1 MKISIQQFLAFIVFV
16 ILSGIS
22 PALAFFK
29 LNPIS
34 RVFEPAGAGATQ
46 SYQIINDSAEQIAVE
61 LSMVKRKISLEGE
74 ETTEK
79 ADDDFLVFPSQIIL
93 PPQGVQSVRVTWL
106 GNPNPEK
113 ELAYRLVAEQLP
125 INLKKPEP
133 SAPETTSGGIKMMFR
148 YMGSVYIRP
157 KNVQSKVVLNDI
169 THEKGKDGN
178 DLLVI
183 TFDNQGTRRAV
194 LSELNL
200 NLTSEKGS
208 QINLKSEELQ
218 GVNNGVIL
226 AGNQRRFS
234 IPWPKQLPVGK
245 VTGTFTFK
253 DVE

>member
-1 MKISIQQFLAFIVFV
+1 MKISVRHFFSFIFFI

-22 PALAFFK
+22 PALAFK
-29 LNPIS
+29 LDPIS

-46 SYQIINDSAEQIAVE
+46 SYQVINDSAEQIAVE
-61 LSMVKRKISLEGE
+61 LSIAERKISLEGQ
-74 ETTEK
+74 ETTES
-79 ADDDFLVFPSQIIL
+79 ADDDFLVYPSQIVL

-113 ELAYRLVAEQLP
+113 ELAYRIIAEQLP
-125 INLKKPEP
+125 INLNNPEE
-133 SAPETTSGGIKMMFR
+133 SQAETTSGAVKVMFR

-157 KNVQSKVVLNDI
+157 KNAESKVVLNGI
-169 THEKGKDGN
+169 THEKGTDGN
-178 DLLVI
+178 DRLVI

-200 NLTSEKGS
+200 NLTSQGS
-208 QINLKSEELQ
+208 QLTLKPEQLE

-234 IPWPKQLPVGK
+234 MPWPQQLPIGE

-253 DVE
+253 DVN

>member
-1 MKISIQQFLAFIVFV
+1 MKISVRHFLSFIFFI

-22 PALAFFK
+22 PALAFK
-29 LNPIS
+29 LEPIS

-46 SYQIINDSAEQIAVE
+46 SYEVINDSEEQIAVE
-61 LSMVKRKISLEGE
+61 LSMAERKISLEGQ
-74 ETTEK
+74 ETTES
-79 ADDDFLVFPSQIIL
+79 ADDDFLVYPSQIVL

-113 ELAYRLVAEQLP
+113 ELAYRIIAEQLP
-125 INLKKPEP
+125 INLKQPEE
-133 SAPETTSGGIKMMFR
+133 SQAETISGAIKVMFR
-148 YMGSVYIRP
+148 YIGSVYIRP
-157 KNVQSKVVLNDI
+157 KNAESKVVLNGI
-169 THEKGKDGN
+169 THEKGTDGN
-178 DLLVI
+178 DRLVI

-200 NLTSEKGS
+200 NLTSQGS
-208 QINLKSEELQ
+208 QLTLKPEQLE

-234 IPWPKQLPVGK
+234 MPWPQQLPIGE

-253 DVE
+253 DVN

>member
-1 MKISIQQFLAFIVFV
+1 MKISVRHFFSFILFI

-22 PALAFFK
+22 PALAFK
-29 LNPIS
+29 LEPIS

-46 SYQIINDSAEQIAVE
+46 SYEVINDSAEQIAVE
-61 LSMVKRKISLEGE
+61 LSMAERKISLEGQ
-74 ETTEK
+74 ETTES
-79 ADDDFLVFPSQIIL
+79 ADDDFLVYPSQIVL

-113 ELAYRLVAEQLP
+113 ELAYRIIAEQLP
-125 INLKKPEP
+125 INLNNPEE
-133 SAPETTSGGIKMMFR
+133 SQAETTSGAVKVMFR

-157 KNVQSKVVLNDI
+157 KNAESKVVLNGI
-169 THEKGKDGN
+169 THEKGTDGN
-178 DLLVI
+178 DRLVI

-200 NLTSEKGS
+200 NLTSQGS
-208 QINLKSEELQ
+208 QLTLKPEQLE

-234 IPWPKQLPVGK
+234 MPWPQQLPIGE

-253 DVE
+253 DVN

>member
-1 MKISIQQFLAFIVFV
+1 MKISVRHFLSFIFFI

-22 PALAFFK
+22 PALAFK
-29 LNPIS
+29 LEPIS

-46 SYQIINDSAEQIAVE
+46 SYEVINDSAEQIAVE
-61 LSMVKRKISLEGE
+61 LSMAERKISLEGQ
-74 ETTEK
+74 ETTES
-79 ADDDFLVFPSQIIL
+79 ADDDFLVYPSQIVL

-113 ELAYRLVAEQLP
+113 ELAYRIIAEQLP
-125 INLKKPEP
+125 INLKQPEE
-133 SAPETTSGGIKMMFR
+133 SQAETISGAIKVMFR
-148 YMGSVYIRP
+148 YIGSVYIRP
-157 KNVQSKVVLNDI
+157 KNAESKVVLNGI
-169 THEKGKDGN
+169 THEKGTDGN
-178 DLLVI
+178 DRLVI

-200 NLTSEKGS
+200 NLTSQGS
-208 QINLKSEELQ
+208 QLTLKPEQLE

-234 IPWPKQLPVGK
+234 MPWPQQLPIGE

-253 DVE
+253 DVN

>member
-1 MKISIQQFLAFIVFV
+1 MKISVRHFLSFIFFI

-22 PALAFFK
+22 PALAFK
-29 LNPIS
+29 LEPIS

-46 SYQIINDSAEQIAVE
+46 SYEVINDSAEQIAVE
-61 LSMVKRKISLEGE
+61 LSMAERKISLEGQ
-74 ETTEK
+74 ETTES
-79 ADDDFLVFPSQIIL
+79 ADDDFLVYPSQIVL

-113 ELAYRLVAEQLP
+113 ELAYRIIAEQLP
-125 INLKKPEP
+125 INLNNPEE
-133 SAPETTSGGIKMMFR
+133 SQAETTSGAVKVMFR

-157 KNVQSKVVLNDI
+157 KNAESKVVLNGI
-169 THEKGKDGN
+169 THEKGTDGN
-178 DLLVI
+178 DRLVI
-183 TFDNQGTRRAV
+183 TFENQGTRRAV

-200 NLTSEKGS
+200 NLTSQGS
-208 QINLKSEELQ
+208 QLTLKPEQLE

-234 IPWPKQLPVGK
+234 IPWPQQLPIGE

-253 DVE
+253 DVN

>member
-1 MKISIQQFLAFIVFV
+1 MKLSVRHFFNFIFFV

-22 PALAFFK
+22 PALAFK
-29 LNPIS
+29 LDPIS
-34 RVFEPAGAGATQ
+34 RVFEPAGVGATQ
-46 SYQIINDSAEQIAVE
+46 SYKIINDTSEKIAVE
-61 LSMVKRKISLEGE
+61 VSMVERKISIDGQ

-79 ADDDFLVFPSQIIL
+79 ADGDFLIYPSQIIL

-113 ELAYRLVAEQLP
+113 ELTYRLVAEQLAV
-125 INLKKPEP
+125 NLKDPKQ
-133 SAPETTSGGIKMMFR
+133 SQLETTTGGIKVMFR

-157 KNVQSKVVLNDI
+157 KNAQSKVLLNGI
-169 THEKGKDGN
+169 THEKGKEGN

-200 NLTSEKGS
+200 NLTSEKGT
-208 QINLKSEELQ
+208 QLTLKPEHLQ

-253 DVE
+253 DVQ

>member
-1 MKISIQQFLAFIVFV
+1 MKISVRHFFSFIFFI

-22 PALAFFK
+22 PALAFK
-29 LNPIS
+29 LEPIS

-46 SYQIINDSAEQIAVE
+46 SYQVINDSAEQIAVE
-61 LSMVKRKISLEGE
+61 LSIAERKISLEGQ
-74 ETTEK
+74 ETTES
-79 ADDDFLVFPSQIIL
+79 ADDDFLVYPSQIVL

-113 ELAYRLVAEQLP
+113 ELAYRIIAEQLP
-125 INLKKPEP
+125 INLNNPEE
-133 SAPETTSGGIKMMFR
+133 SQAETTSGAVKVMFR

-157 KNVQSKVVLNDI
+157 KNAESKVVLNGI
-169 THEKGKDGN
+169 THEKGTDGN
-178 DLLVI
+178 DRLVI

-200 NLTSEKGS
+200 NLTSQGS
-208 QINLKSEELQ
+208 QLTLKPEQLE

-234 IPWPKQLPVGK
+234 IPWPQQLPIGE

-253 DVE
+253 DVN

>member
-1 MKISIQQFLAFIVFV
+1 MKISVRHFFSFILFI

-22 PALAFFK
+22 PALAFK
-29 LNPIS
+29 LDPIS

-46 SYQIINDSAEQIAVE
+46 SYEVINDSAEQIAVE
-61 LSMVKRKISLEGE
+61 LSMAERKISLEGQ
-74 ETTEK
+74 ETTES
-79 ADDDFLVFPSQIIL
+79 ADDDFLVYPSQIVL

-113 ELAYRLVAEQLP
+113 ELAYRIIAEQLP
-125 INLKKPEP
+125 INLNNPEE
-133 SAPETTSGGIKMMFR
+133 SQAETTSGGVKVMFR

-157 KNVQSKVVLNDI
+157 KNAESKVVLNGI
-169 THEKGKDGN
+169 THEKGTDGN
-178 DLLVI
+178 DRLVI

-200 NLTSEKGS
+200 NLTSQGS
-208 QINLKSEELQ
+208 QLTLKPEQLE

-234 IPWPKQLPVGK
+234 MPWPQQLPIGE

-253 DVE
+253 DVN

>member
-1 MKISIQQFLAFIVFV
+1 MKTLIYRCFTAAIFLLIST
-16 ILSGIS
+16 IS
-22 PALAFFK
+22 PALAFK
-29 LNPIS
+29 LDPIS
-34 RVFEPAGAGATQ
+34 RVFAPAGTGATQ
-46 SYQIINDSAEQIAVE
+46 SYQIINDTSEQIAVE
-61 LSMVKRKISLEGE
+61 LSMVKRTISIDGKES
-74 ETTEK
+74 TEK
-79 ADDDFLVFPSQIIL
+79 ADDDFLVYPSQIIL
-93 PPQGVQSVRVTWL
+93 PQQGVQSVRVTWL

-113 ELAYRLVAEQLP
+113 ELTYRIVAEQLP

-133 SAPETTSGGIKMMFR
+133 SAPETAQGAVKVMFR

-157 KNVQSKVVLNDI
+157 KNAQTKVVLNSI
-169 THEKGKDGN
+169 NHEKGKDGN

-208 QINLKSEELQ
+208 QINLKPEELQ

>member
-1 MKISIQQFLAFIVFV
+1 MKISVRHFFSFILFI

-22 PALAFFK
+22 PALAFK
-29 LNPIS
+29 LEPIS

-46 SYQIINDSAEQIAVE
+46 SYQVINDSAEQIAVE
-61 LSMVKRKISLEGE
+61 LSMAERKISLEGQ
-74 ETTEK
+74 ETTES
-79 ADDDFLVFPSQIIL
+79 ADDDFLVYPSQIVL

-113 ELAYRLVAEQLP
+113 ELAYRIIAEQLP
-125 INLKKPEP
+125 INLNNPEE
-133 SAPETTSGGIKMMFR
+133 SQAETTSGAVKVMFR
-148 YMGSVYIRP
+148 YIGSVYIRP
-157 KNVQSKVVLNDI
+157 KNAESKVVLNGI
-169 THEKGKDGN
+169 THEKGTDGN
-178 DLLVI
+178 DRLVI

-200 NLTSEKGS
+200 NLTSQGS
-208 QINLKSEELQ
+208 QLTLKPEQLE

-234 IPWPKQLPVGK
+234 MPWPQQLPIGE

-253 DVE
+253 DVN

>member
-1 MKISIQQFLAFIVFV
+1 MKISVRHFLSFIFFI

-22 PALAFFK
+22 PALAFK
-29 LNPIS
+29 LEPIS

-46 SYQIINDSAEQIAVE
+46 SYEVINDSEEQIAVE
-61 LSMVKRKISLEGE
+61 LSMAERKISLEGQ
-74 ETTEK
+74 ETTES
-79 ADDDFLVFPSQIIL
+79 ADDDFLVYPSQIVL

-113 ELAYRLVAEQLP
+113 ELAYRIIAEQLP
-125 INLKKPEP
+125 INLNNPEE
-133 SAPETTSGGIKMMFR
+133 SQAETTSGAVKVMFR

-157 KNVQSKVVLNDI
+157 KNAESKVVLNGI
-169 THEKGKDGN
+169 THEKGTDGN
-178 DLLVI
+178 DRLVI

-200 NLTSEKGS
+200 NLTSQGS
-208 QINLKSEELQ
+208 QLTLKPEQLE

-234 IPWPKQLPVGK
+234 MPWPQQLPIGE

-253 DVE
+253 DVD

>member
-1 MKISIQQFLAFIVFV
+1 MKISVRHFFSFILFI

-22 PALAFFK
+22 PALAFK
-29 LNPIS
+29 LEPIS

-46 SYQIINDSAEQIAVE
+46 SYQVINDSAEQIAVE
-61 LSMVKRKISLEGE
+61 LSMAERKISLEGQ
-74 ETTEK
+74 ETTES
-79 ADDDFLVFPSQIIL
+79 ADDDFLVYPSQIVL

-113 ELAYRLVAEQLP
+113 ELAYRIIAEQLP
-125 INLKKPEP
+125 INLNNPEE
-133 SAPETTSGGIKMMFR
+133 SQAETTSGAVKVMFR

-157 KNVQSKVVLNDI
+157 KNAESKVVLNGI
-169 THEKGKDGN
+169 THEKGTDGN
-178 DLLVI
+178 DRLVI

-200 NLTSEKGS
+200 NLTSQGS
-208 QINLKSEELQ
+208 QLTLKPEQLE

-234 IPWPKQLPVGK
+234 MPWPQQLPIGE

-253 DVE
+253 DVN

>member
-1 MKISIQQFLAFIVFV
+1 MKISVRHFFSFILFI

-22 PALAFFK
+22 PALAFK
-29 LNPIS
+29 LDPIS

-46 SYQIINDSAEQIAVE
+46 SYQVINDSAEQIAVE
-61 LSMVKRKISLEGE
+61 LSMAERKISLEGQ
-74 ETTEK
+74 ETTES
-79 ADDDFLVFPSQIIL
+79 ADDDFLVYPSQIVL

-113 ELAYRLVAEQLP
+113 ELAYRIIAEQLP
-125 INLKKPEP
+125 INLNNPEE
-133 SAPETTSGGIKMMFR
+133 SQAETTSGAVKVMFR

-157 KNVQSKVVLNDI
+157 KNAESKVVLNGI
-169 THEKGKDGN
+169 THEKGTDGN
-178 DLLVI
+178 DRLVI

-200 NLTSEKGS
+200 NLTSQGS
-208 QINLKSEELQ
+208 QLTLKPEQLE

-234 IPWPKQLPVGK
+234 IPWPQQLPIGE

-253 DVE
+253 DVN

>member
-1 MKISIQQFLAFIVFV
+1 MKISVRHFFSFILFI

-22 PALAFFK
+22 PALAFK
-29 LNPIS
+29 LEPIS

-46 SYQIINDSAEQIAVE
+46 SYQVINDSAEQIAVE
-61 LSMVKRKISLEGE
+61 LSIAERKISLEGQ
-74 ETTEK
+74 ETTES
-79 ADDDFLVFPSQIIL
+79 ADDDFLVYPSQIVL

-113 ELAYRLVAEQLP
+113 ELAYRIIAEQLP
-125 INLKKPEP
+125 INLNNPEE
-133 SAPETTSGGIKMMFR
+133 SQAETTSGAVKVMFR

-157 KNVQSKVVLNDI
+157 KNAESNVVLNSI
-169 THEKGKDGN
+169 SHEKGTDGN
-178 DLLVI
+178 DRLVI

-200 NLTSEKGS
+200 NLTSQGS
-208 QINLKSEELQ
+208 QLTLKPEQLE

-234 IPWPKQLPVGK
+234 IPWPQQLPIGE

-253 DVE
+253 DVN

>member
-1 MKISIQQFLAFIVFV
+1 MKISVRHFFSFILFI

-22 PALAFFK
+22 PALAFK
-29 LNPIS
+29 LDPIS

-46 SYQIINDSAEQIAVE
+46 SYEVINDSAEQIAVE
-61 LSMVKRKISLEGE
+61 LSIAERKISLEGQ
-74 ETTEK
+74 ETTES
-79 ADDDFLVFPSQIIL
+79 ADDDFLVYPSQIVL

-113 ELAYRLVAEQLP
+113 ELAYRIIAEQLP
-125 INLKKPEP
+125 INLNNPEE
-133 SAPETTSGGIKMMFR
+133 SQAETTSGGVKVMFR

-157 KNVQSKVVLNDI
+157 KNAESKVVLNGI
-169 THEKGKDGN
+169 THEKGTDGN
-178 DLLVI
+178 DRLVI

-200 NLTSEKGS
+200 NLTSQGS
-208 QINLKSEELQ
+208 QLTLKPEQLE

-234 IPWPKQLPVGK
+234 MPWPQQLPIGE

-253 DVE
+253 DVN

>member
-1 MKISIQQFLAFIVFV
+1 MKISVRHFFSFILFI

-22 PALAFFK
+22 PALAFK
-29 LNPIS
+29 LEPIS

-46 SYQIINDSAEQIAVE
+46 SYEVINDSAEQIAVE
-61 LSMVKRKISLEGE
+61 LSMAERKISLEGQ
-74 ETTEK
+74 ETTES
-79 ADDDFLVFPSQIIL
+79 ADDDFLVYPSQIVL

-113 ELAYRLVAEQLP
+113 ELAYRIIAEQLP
-125 INLKKPEP
+125 INLNNPEE
-133 SAPETTSGGIKMMFR
+133 SQAETTSGAVKVMFR
-148 YMGSVYIRP
+148 YIGSVYIRP
-157 KNVQSKVVLNDI
+157 KNAESKVVLNGI
-169 THEKGKDGN
+169 THEKGTDGN
-178 DLLVI
+178 DRLVI

-200 NLTSEKGS
+200 NLTSQGS
-208 QINLKSEELQ
+208 QLTLKPEQLE

-234 IPWPKQLPVGK
+234 MPWPQQLPIGE

-253 DVE
+253 DVN

>member
-1 MKISIQQFLAFIVFV
+1 MKISVRHFFSFIFFI

-22 PALAFFK
+22 PALAFK
-29 LNPIS
+29 LEPIS

-46 SYQIINDSAEQIAVE
+46 SYEVINDSEEQIAVE
-61 LSMVKRKISLEGE
+61 LSMAERKISLEGQ
-74 ETTEK
+74 ETTES
-79 ADDDFLVFPSQIIL
+79 ADDDFLVYPSQIVL

-113 ELAYRLVAEQLP
+113 ELAYRIIAEQLP
-125 INLKKPEP
+125 INLNNPEE
-133 SAPETTSGGIKMMFR
+133 SQAETTSGAVKVMFR

-157 KNVQSKVVLNDI
+157 KNAESKVVLNGI
-169 THEKGKDGN
+169 THEKGTDGN
-178 DLLVI
+178 DRLVI

-200 NLTSEKGS
+200 NLTSQGS
-208 QINLKSEELQ
+208 QLTLKPEQLE

-234 IPWPKQLPVGK
+234 MPWPQQLPIGE

-253 DVE
+253 DVN

>member
-1 MKISIQQFLAFIVFV
+1 MKISVRHFFSFILFI

-22 PALAFFK
+22 PALAFK
-29 LNPIS
+29 LEPIS

-46 SYQIINDSAEQIAVE
+46 SYEVINDSAEQIAVE
-61 LSMVKRKISLEGE
+61 LSMAERKISLEGQ
-74 ETTEK
+74 ETTES
-79 ADDDFLVFPSQIIL
+79 ADDDFLVYPSQIVL

-113 ELAYRLVAEQLP
+113 ELAYRIIAEQLP
-125 INLKKPEP
+125 INLNNPEE
-133 SAPETTSGGIKMMFR
+133 SQAETTSGAVKVMFR
-148 YMGSVYIRP
+148 YIGSVYIRP
-157 KNVQSKVVLNDI
+157 KNAESKVVLNGI
-169 THEKGKDGN
+169 THEKGTDGN
-178 DLLVI
+178 DRLVI

-200 NLTSEKGS
+200 NLTSQGS
-208 QINLKSEELQ
+208 QLTLKPEQLE

-234 IPWPKQLPVGK
+234 IPWPQQLPIGE

-253 DVE
+253 DVN

>member
-1 MKISIQQFLAFIVFV
+1 MKISVRHFFSFILFI

-22 PALAFFK
+22 PALAFK
-29 LNPIS
+29 LEPIS

-46 SYQIINDSAEQIAVE
+46 SYEVINDSAEQIAVE
-61 LSMVKRKISLEGE
+61 LSMAERKISLEGQ
-74 ETTEK
+74 ETTES
-79 ADDDFLVFPSQIIL
+79 ADDDFLVYPSQIVL

-113 ELAYRLVAEQLP
+113 ELAYRIIAEQLP
-125 INLKKPEP
+125 INLNNPEE
-133 SAPETTSGGIKMMFR
+133 SQAETTSGAVKVMFR

-157 KNVQSKVVLNDI
+157 KNAESKVVLNGI
-169 THEKGKDGN
+169 THEKGTDGN
-178 DLLVI
+178 DRLVI

-200 NLTSEKGS
+200 NLTSQGS
-208 QINLKSEELQ
+208 QLTLKPEQLE

-234 IPWPKQLPVGK
+234 IPWPQQLPIGE

-253 DVE
+253 DVN

>member
-1 MKISIQQFLAFIVFV
+1 MKISVRHFLSFIFFI

-22 PALAFFK
+22 PALAFK
-29 LNPIS
+29 LEPIS

-46 SYQIINDSAEQIAVE
+46 SYEVINDSEEQIAVE
-61 LSMVKRKISLEGE
+61 LSMAERKISLEGQ
-74 ETTEK
+74 ETTES
-79 ADDDFLVFPSQIIL
+79 ADDDFLVYPSQIVL

-113 ELAYRLVAEQLP
+113 ELAYRIIAEQLP
-125 INLKKPEP
+125 INLKQPEE
-133 SAPETTSGGIKMMFR
+133 SQAETISGAIKVMFR
-148 YMGSVYIRP
+148 YIGSVYIRP
-157 KNVQSKVVLNDI
+157 KNAESKVVLNGI
-169 THEKGKDGN
+169 THEKGTDGN
-178 DLLVI
+178 DRLVI

-200 NLTSEKGS
+200 NLTSQGS
-208 QINLKSEELQ
+208 QLTLKPEQLE

-234 IPWPKQLPVGK
+234 MPWPQQLPIGE

-253 DVE
+253 DVD

>member
-1 MKISIQQFLAFIVFV
+1 MKRSLRHFLSFIFFI

-22 PALAFFK
+22 PALAFR
-29 LNPIS
+29 LEPIS

-46 SYQIINDSAEQIAVE
+46 SYEVINDTAEQIAVE
-61 LSMVKRKISLEGE
+61 VSMAERKISLEGQ
-74 ETTEK
+74 ETTES
-79 ADDDFLVFPSQIIL
+79 ADDDFLVYPSQIVL

-113 ELAYRLVAEQLP
+113 ELAYRIIAEQLP
-125 INLKKPEP
+125 INLNNPEE
-133 SAPETTSGGIKMMFR
+133 SQAETTSGAIKVMFR
-148 YMGSVYIRP
+148 YIGSVYIRP
-157 KNVQSKVVLNDI
+157 KNAESKVVLNGI
-169 THEKGKDGN
+169 THEKGTDGN
-178 DLLVI
+178 DRLVI

-200 NLTSEKGS
+200 NLTSQGS
-208 QINLKSEELQ
+208 QLTLKPEQLE

-234 IPWPKQLPVGK
+234 MPWPQQLPIGE

-253 DVE
+253 DVN

>member
-1 MKISIQQFLAFIVFV
+1 MKISVRHFFSFILFI

-22 PALAFFK
+22 PALAFK
-29 LNPIS
+29 LDPIS

-46 SYQIINDSAEQIAVE
+46 SYEVINDSAEQIAVE
-61 LSMVKRKISLEGE
+61 LSMAERKISLEGQ
-74 ETTEK
+74 ETTES
-79 ADDDFLVFPSQIIL
+79 ADDDFLVYPSQIVL

-113 ELAYRLVAEQLP
+113 ELAYRIIAEQLP
-125 INLKKPEP
+125 INLNNPEE
-133 SAPETTSGGIKMMFR
+133 SQAETTSGGVKVMFR
-148 YMGSVYIRP
+148 YIGSVYIRP
-157 KNVQSKVVLNDI
+157 KNAESKVVLNGI
-169 THEKGKDGN
+169 THEKGTDGN
-178 DLLVI
+178 DRLVI

-200 NLTSEKGS
+200 NLTSQGS
-208 QINLKSEELQ
+208 QLTLKPEQLE

-234 IPWPKQLPVGK
+234 IPWPQQLPIGE

-253 DVE
+253 DVN

>member
-1 MKISIQQFLAFIVFV
+1 MKISVRHFFSFIFFI

-22 PALAFFK
+22 PALAFK
-29 LNPIS
+29 LEPIS

-46 SYQIINDSAEQIAVE
+46 SYQVINDSEEQIAVE
-61 LSMVKRKISLEGE
+61 LSMAERKISLEGQ
-74 ETTEK
+74 ETTES
-79 ADDDFLVFPSQIIL
+79 ADDDFLVYPSQIVL

-113 ELAYRLVAEQLP
+113 ELAYRIIAEQLP
-125 INLKKPEP
+125 INLNNPEE
-133 SAPETTSGGIKMMFR
+133 SQAETTSGAVKVMFR

-157 KNVQSKVVLNDI
+157 KNAESKVVLNGI
-169 THEKGKDGN
+169 THEKGTDGN
-178 DLLVI
+178 DRLVI

-200 NLTSEKGS
+200 NLTSQGS
-208 QINLKSEELQ
+208 QLTLKPEQLE

-234 IPWPKQLPVGK
+234 MPWPQQLPIGE

-253 DVE
+253 DVN

>member
-1 MKISIQQFLAFIVFV
+1 MKISVRHFLSFIFFI

-22 PALAFFK
+22 PALAFR
-29 LNPIS
+29 LEPIS

-46 SYQIINDSAEQIAVE
+46 SYEVINDSEEQIAVE
-61 LSMVKRKISLEGE
+61 LSMAERKISLEGQ
-74 ETTEK
+74 ETTES
-79 ADDDFLVFPSQIIL
+79 ADDDFLVYPSQIVL

-113 ELAYRLVAEQLP
+113 ELAYRIIAEQLP
-125 INLKKPEP
+125 INLKQPEE
-133 SAPETTSGGIKMMFR
+133 SQAETISGAIKVMFR
-148 YMGSVYIRP
+148 YIGSVYIRP
-157 KNVQSKVVLNDI
+157 KNAESKVVLNGI
-169 THEKGKDGN
+169 THEKGTDGN
-178 DLLVI
+178 DRLVI

-200 NLTSEKGS
+200 NLTSQGS
-208 QINLKSEELQ
+208 QLTLKPEQLE

-234 IPWPKQLPVGK
+234 MPWPQQLPIGE

-253 DVE
+253 DVD

>member
-1 MKISIQQFLAFIVFV
+1 MKISVRHFFSFILFI

-22 PALAFFK
+22 PALAFK
-29 LNPIS
+29 LDPIS

-46 SYQIINDSAEQIAVE
+46 SYEVINDSAEQIAVE
-61 LSMVKRKISLEGE
+61 LSIAERKISLEGQ
-74 ETTEK
+74 ETTES
-79 ADDDFLVFPSQIIL
+79 ADDDFLVYPSQIVL

-113 ELAYRLVAEQLP
+113 ELAYRIIAEQLP
-125 INLKKPEP
+125 INLNNPEE
-133 SAPETTSGGIKMMFR
+133 SQAETTSGAVKVMFR

-157 KNVQSKVVLNDI
+157 KNAESKVVLNGI
-169 THEKGKDGN
+169 THEKGTDGN
-178 DLLVI
+178 DRLVI

-200 NLTSEKGS
+200 NLTSQGS
-208 QINLKSEELQ
+208 QLTLKPEQLE

-234 IPWPKQLPVGK
+234 MPWPQQLPIGE

-253 DVE
+253 DVN

>member
-1 MKISIQQFLAFIVFV
+1 MKISVRHFLSFIFFI

-22 PALAFFK
+22 PALAFK
-29 LNPIS
+29 LEPIS

-46 SYQIINDSAEQIAVE
+46 SYEVINDSAEQIAVE
-61 LSMVKRKISLEGE
+61 LSMAERKISLEGQ
-74 ETTEK
+74 ETTES
-79 ADDDFLVFPSQIIL
+79 ADDDFLVYPSQIVL

-113 ELAYRLVAEQLP
+113 ELAYRIIAEQLP
-125 INLKKPEP
+125 INLNNPEE
-133 SAPETTSGGIKMMFR
+133 SQAETTSGAIKVMFR
-148 YMGSVYIRP
+148 YIGSVYIRP
-157 KNVQSKVVLNDI
+157 KNAESKVVLNGI
-169 THEKGKDGN
+169 THEKGTDGN
-178 DLLVI
+178 DRLVI

-200 NLTSEKGS
+200 NLTSQGS
-208 QINLKSEELQ
+208 QLTLKPEQLE

-234 IPWPKQLPVGK
+234 MPWPQQLPIGE

-253 DVE
+253 DVD

>member
-1 MKISIQQFLAFIVFV
+1 MKISVRHFFSFILFI

-22 PALAFFK
+22 PALAFK
-29 LNPIS
+29 LDPIS

-46 SYQIINDSAEQIAVE
+46 SYEVINDSEEQIAVE
-61 LSMVKRKISLEGE
+61 LSMAERKISLEGQ
-74 ETTEK
+74 ETTES
-79 ADDDFLVFPSQIIL
+79 ADDDFLVYPSQIVL

-113 ELAYRLVAEQLP
+113 ELAYRIIAEQLP
-125 INLKKPEP
+125 INLNNPEE
-133 SAPETTSGGIKMMFR
+133 SQAETTSGAVKVMFR

-157 KNVQSKVVLNDI
+157 KNAESKVVLNGI
-169 THEKGKDGN
+169 THEKGTDGN
-178 DLLVI
+178 DRLVI

-200 NLTSEKGS
+200 NLTSQGS
-208 QINLKSEELQ
+208 QLTLKPEQLE

-234 IPWPKQLPVGK
+234 MPWPQQLPIGE

-253 DVE
+253 DVN

>member
-1 MKISIQQFLAFIVFV
+1 MKISVRHFFSFILFI

-22 PALAFFK
+22 PALAFK
-29 LNPIS
+29 LDPIS

-46 SYQIINDSAEQIAVE
+46 SYEVINDSAEQIAVE
-61 LSMVKRKISLEGE
+61 LSMAERKISLEGQ
-74 ETTEK
+74 ETTES
-79 ADDDFLVFPSQIIL
+79 ADDDFLVYPSQIVL

-113 ELAYRLVAEQLP
+113 ELAYRIIAEQLP
-125 INLKKPEP
+125 INLNNPEE
-133 SAPETTSGGIKMMFR
+133 SQAETTSGAVKVMFR
-148 YMGSVYIRP
+148 YIGSVYIRP
-157 KNVQSKVVLNDI
+157 KNAESKVVLNGI
-169 THEKGKDGN
+169 THEKGTDGN
-178 DLLVI
+178 DRLVI

-200 NLTSEKGS
+200 NLTSQGS
-208 QINLKSEELQ
+208 QLTLKPEQLE

-234 IPWPKQLPVGK
+234 MPWPQQLPIGE

-253 DVE
+253 DVN

>member
-1 MKISIQQFLAFIVFV
+1 MKISVRHFFSFILFI

-22 PALAFFK
+22 PALAFK
-29 LNPIS
+29 LDPIS

-46 SYQIINDSAEQIAVE
+46 SYQVINDSAEQIAVE
-61 LSMVKRKISLEGE
+61 LSMAERKISLEGQ
-74 ETTEK
+74 ETTES
-79 ADDDFLVFPSQIIL
+79 ADDDFLVYPSQIVL

-113 ELAYRLVAEQLP
+113 ELAYRIIAEQLP
-125 INLKKPEP
+125 INLNNPEE
-133 SAPETTSGGIKMMFR
+133 SQAETTSGAVKFMFR

-157 KNVQSKVVLNDI
+157 KNAESKVVLNGI
-169 THEKGKDGN
+169 THEKGTDGN
-178 DLLVI
+178 DRLVI

-200 NLTSEKGS
+200 NLTSQGS
-208 QINLKSEELQ
+208 QLTLKPEQLE

-234 IPWPKQLPVGK
+234 MPWPQQLPIGE

-253 DVE
+253 DVN